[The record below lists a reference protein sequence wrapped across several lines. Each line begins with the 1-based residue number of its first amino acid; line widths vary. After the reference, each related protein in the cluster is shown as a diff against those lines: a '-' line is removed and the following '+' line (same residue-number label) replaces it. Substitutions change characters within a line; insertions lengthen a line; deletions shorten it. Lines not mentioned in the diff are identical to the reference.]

1 MAKWFDR
8 IGTMLCEKLYDP
20 RDKDKNMLS
29 HIQYMLNRTQRMF
42 EYTGLPDTIPQRMIE
57 LYLQINGHLAF
68 AKYNGDL
75 YVYTGGL
82 GGEPDVYYQP
92 TIYTIANPA
101 QNWSKNLSI
110 GSDCIVIRNDS
121 LYLGLLPLF
130 RRYAHALSENELS
143 LHIADVNSRMI
154 SLISAT
160 DDRTI
165 ESARRYLDDIEKGK
179 LGVIAD
185 NAFLEGLKAQPV
197 NASTSKNG
205 ILDLMEYEQFL
216 KASWYNEI
224 GLDSNYNMKRERLNT
239 AEVEMNNDSLAPLID
254 DMLESRRIGLE
265 AVNALFGTSI
275 TVELSSAWER
285 NRKEEDAM
293 LRDILNED
301 DEEDIYTGGGG
312 GEDDNGT
319 D

>member
-1 MAKWFDR
+1 MARWFDR

-20 RDKDKNMLS
+20 RDKDRNTLS
-29 HIQYMLNRTQRMF
+29 HIQYMLVRTQRMF
-42 EYTGLPDTIPQRMIE
+42 EYTGLPDTIPQRMLE

-68 AKYNGDL
+68 AKYNGEL

-110 GSDCIVIRNDS
+110 GTDCIVIRNDS

-130 RRYAHALSENELS
+130 RRYAQALSENELS
-143 LHIADVNSRMI
+143 LHVADVNSRMI

-185 NAFLEGLKAQPV
+185 NAFLEGLKAQPIT
-197 NASTSKNG
+197 ASTGKNG

-254 DMLESRRIGLE
+254 DMLESRRIGLK

-275 TVELSSAWER
+275 TVALSSAWER

-293 LRDILNED
+293 LRDILSED
-301 DEEDIYTGGGG
+301 DEEDIYKG
-312 GEDDNGT
+312 GEGGVDDNGT